1 MVLALIQPHVR
12 LLTGEEGLSISD
24 FESYSPDLSRHSG
37 ILEKNPLNFKTDIPP
52 RNRHAPRER
61 KDRNGSPSWA
71 TCPGYTPQICPK
83 DPVSGW
89 VQTCYSAVAWLCK
102 ATPLVWSYLDILSHA
117 LTKGWRLDEGINNDS
132 ISYLL
137 LIISVYARD
146 YSIYFICT
154 TYLIFTT
161 SLQGRYYLHVTDEEI
176 KVSEVY
182 VTFPRSLW

>member
-37 ILEKNPLNFKTDIPP
+37 ILEKNPLNFKTYIPP

-61 KDRNGSPSWA
+61 KDRNGSPNWA
-71 TCPGYTPQICPK
+71 TCPAYTPQICPK
-83 DPVSGW
+83 DPVWGW

-132 ISYLL
+132 ISYPL
-137 LIISVYARD
+137 LIIQYMPG
-146 YSIYFICT
+146 T
-154 TYLIFTT
+154 TAFT
-161 SLQGRYYLHVTDEEI
+161 LFAPPI
-176 KVSEVY
+176 
-182 VTFPRSLW
+182 